1 MITLCEVQLVRGSLL
16 LRHHPSSP
24 CHFEGSAAPRNLVHA
39 TGSELC
45 MLSTLHNEQDFS
57 SYLVR
62 NDIRWEYSRASTT
75 LLWRYN
81 RQQSK
86 RSL

>member
-24 CHFEGSAAPRNLVHA
+24 CHFEGSAATRNLVH
-39 TGSELC
+39 TTDSELC

-62 NDIRWEYSRASTT
+62 NEHT
-75 LLWRYN
+75 LGIFMRVYDATVAI
-81 RQQSK
+81 
-86 RSL
+86 

>member
-1 MITLCEVQLVRGSLL
+1 MITLCEVQLVRGS
-16 LRHHPSSP
+16 
-24 CHFEGSAAPRNLVHA
+24 FEGSAATRNLVH
-39 TGSELC
+39 TTDSELC

-62 NDIRWEYSRASTT
+62 NGIRWEYSCASTT

-86 RSL
+86 HSL